1 MFSRNLYNALDL
13 VRKARQMK
21 KQSIYSF
28 IEQYAPQHSI
38 KLAEH
43 DLALLTHI
51 DKLAPKEESLRAQFF
66 KEFLNGA
73 YVFIP
78 DDGESYDVFS
88 NFEQVQL
95 INRDYSSSHDSNDT
109 QYAFRSNVLG
119 ECLFGTREIDSQ
131 NGTWIQLEAYHTS
144 LGHLPAHLY
153 TYAVYVVTGENSGPL
168 GTSTF
173 TEKKPFV
180 LQNSSDTLFDLE
192 ADMIGVC
199 LPDINGEPIA
209 FNEVISQK
217 TDVTEMDLEPTFYI
231 QEPIQT
237 PVMQELII
245 QAAFTAECI

>member
-1 MFSRNLYNALDL
+1 MYNVFDL
-13 VRKARQMK
+13 VRKAHQMK

-51 DKLAPKEESLRAQFF
+51 DKLAPKDEALRAQFF

-168 GTSTF
+168 GTSSF
-173 TEKKPFV
+173 TENKPFV
-180 LQNSSDTLFDLE
+180 LQNVTDTLFDLE
-192 ADMIGVC
+192 ADMIGMC
-199 LPDINGEPIA
+199 LPDFNSEPIA
-209 FNEVISQK
+209 LNEVISQM
-217 TDVTEMDLEPTFYI
+217 TDVAGVDLEPTLCL
-231 QEPIQT
+231 QEPIRT
-237 PVMQELII
+237 PVIQELII